1 MLCTIRRKRPSVS
14 AKWSNAMNDTIGRI
28 LEITFVAVLVY
39 LVLKNSEGFSTVA
52 GATAGAYSTSVQ
64 ALQGR

>member
-1 MLCTIRRKRPSVS
+1 MK
-14 AKWSNAMNDTIGRI
+14 DTVGRI

-39 LVLKNSEGFSTVA
+39 LVLKNAEGFSTVA